1 MKSKTYD
8 NNQRKGKG
16 MKKIIINA
24 LIASLLIG
32 SLVLITGGC
41 AKKSVIP
48 PTPTGKS
55 SSTTTTG
62 KDINYPLA
70 DGSYSENSLS
80 PEGTLD
86 DSGPNNVEHLG
97 SLAIDGTQGEP
108 SDEYKQQHGRSSQGL
123 APIYF
128 DFDQAGVRPDMSD
141 RMIKNAEQL
150 QQVVNTVI
158 IEGNCDDRG
167 TKEYNLALA
176 ERRAIN
182 VKDYLVNLGIDPARV
197 RTVSYGEER
206 PLFFEQNEFAWS
218 QNRRADFVL
227 E

>member
-1 MKSKTYD
+1 MKATTYD
-8 NNQRKGKG
+8 NNQRKRKG
-16 MKKIIINA
+16 MKKIIINS
-24 LIASLLIG
+24 LITSVLIG
-32 SLVLITGGC
+32 SLVLLTGGC

-48 PTPTGKS
+48 PTPTGTD

-86 DSGPNNVEHLG
+86 DSTPNNVEHLG
-97 SLAIDGTQGEP
+97 SLAIDGTQGEA

-123 APIYF
+123 TPIYF

-150 QQVVNTVI
+150 QQVANTVI

-167 TKEYNLALA
+167 TNEYNLALA

-182 VKDYLVNLGIDPARV
+182 VKDYLVNLGIDPARI

-206 PLFFEQNEFAWS
+206 PLFFEQDEFSWS

>member
-1 MKSKTYD
+1 
-8 NNQRKGKG
+8 
-16 MKKIIINA
+16 MKKIIVN
-24 LIASLLIG
+24 SLLAAILTG
-32 SLVLITGGC
+32 SLVFFSAGC

-48 PTPTGKS
+48 PSPTGTGS
-55 SSTTTTG
+55 SAVSEG
-62 KDINYPLA
+62 KDINYPRA
-70 DGSYSENSLS
+70 DGSYSENSLLA
-80 PEGTLD
+80 EGTLD
-86 DSGPNNVEHLG
+86 DSSPNNVEHLG
-97 SLAIDGTQGEP
+97 SLAIDATQGEA
-108 SDEYKQQHGRSSQGL
+108 SAEYKEKHGRSSQGFL
-123 APIYF
+123 PIYF
-128 DFDQAGVRPDMSD
+128 DFDQAGVRPDMAD
-141 RMIKNAEQL
+141 RMIINAEQL

-182 VKDYLVNLGIDPARV
+182 VRDYLVNLGVDPMRV

-206 PLFFEQNEFAWS
+206 PLFYEQNEFSWS

>member
-1 MKSKTYD
+1 
-8 NNQRKGKG
+8 
-16 MKKIIINA
+16 MKKIIVNY
-24 LIASLLIG
+24 LLASVLIG
-32 SLVLITGGC
+32 SLVLLTGGC
-41 AKKSVIP
+41 AKKPVIP
-48 PTPTGKS
+48 PDPGGTS
-55 SSTTTTG
+55 SSAGTVG

-80 PEGTLD
+80 SEGTLD
-86 DSGPNNVEHLG
+86 DSSPSNVEHLG
-97 SLAIDGTQGEP
+97 SLAIDGTQGEA
-108 SDEYKQQHGRSSQGL
+108 SAEYRQLHGRSSPGL
-123 APIYF
+123 VPIYF
-128 DFDQAGVRPDMSD
+128 DFDQAGVRPDMAD

-150 QQVVNTVI
+150 QQVANTVI

-182 VKDYLVNLGIDPARV
+182 VKDYLVNLGINPSRI

-206 PLFFEQNEFAWS
+206 PLFMEQNDFSWS